1 MHAVGIKFVF
11 LIQIC
16 QIWVEKNEVFFT
28 VTKGAYISDRRK
40 FSTPANYLQ
49 GYLII
54 NIFAFKFM
62 YVPAKGCLAH
72 SLISECLF
80 MHIMPFLKVS

>member
-16 QIWVEKNEVFFT
+16 QIWVEKNAVFFT
-28 VTKGAYISDRRK
+28 VTKGAYIRDRRK
-40 FSTPANYLQ
+40 FSAPANYSP

-54 NIFAFKFM
+54 NISAYFKGKVWYKHKFA
-62 YVPAKGCLAH
+62 
-72 SLISECLF
+72 
-80 MHIMPFLKVS
+80 LK